1 MNDHTIG
8 ATMSPHP
15 QWTNW
20 AGNVVYNAARRH
32 EPTTVAELQNIVRA
46 GTRVRALGSRHSF
59 NGIADTDGDLVSTA
73 ALPPVLRVAAD
84 RRSVR
89 VGGGLRYAAVA
100 EHLWRNGLALANLAS
115 LPHIS
120 VAGAVATGTHGSG
133 NGNQGLGSAVHAL
146 QLVGADGEL
155 RELSREADPEDFP
168 GAVVALGALGV
179 VTELTLAV
187 EPAFEVAQG
196 VRLGLPLRRLAEQ
209 AEFEQVFGS
218 AYSVSAFT
226 TWGSDEAAVW
236 LKQRTDRPAPP
247 EIPGTVPATTGQHP
261 LPGLPADPCTEQ
273 LGVPGPWHE
282 RLPHFRPEFTPSRG
296 DELQSEYL
304 LPRGRAAEAIARLRE
319 LGGRLA
325 SVLHVGEIRTVA
337 ADDLWLSP
345 AYGRDS
351 VAFHFT
357 WIADLPA
364 VEPVLAQVEAAL
376 LPLDARP
383 HWGKLSACPA
393 EELTTAFPRLGDFV
407 RLARRHDPE
416 GRFRNR
422 FLDSC
427 LNDCPEGRLA
437 GADAA
442 VEG

>member
-1 MNDHTIG
+1 
-8 ATMSPHP
+8 MSSLP

-20 AGNVVYNAARRH
+20 AGNLAYSAARRH
-32 EPTTVAELQNIVRA
+32 EPRSVAELRSVVRA

-59 NGIADTDGDLVSTA
+59 NGVADTDGDLISTA
-73 ALPPVLRVAAD
+73 ALPPVLRIAED

-89 VGGGLRYAAVA
+89 VGGGLRYAALA
-100 EHLWRNGLALANLAS
+100 ERLWRDGLALANLAS

-133 NGNQGLGSAVHAL
+133 DRNQGLAAAVLAL
-146 QLVGADGEL
+146 QLVGPDGEL
-155 RELSREADPEDFP
+155 AELSREAEPRDFP

-187 EPAFEVAQG
+187 RPAFEVAQR
-196 VRLGLPLRRLAEQ
+196 VWLGLPLRRLAG
-209 AEFEQVFGS
+209 EFEQVFGS

-226 TWGSDEAAVW
+226 TWGSDRAAIW
-236 LKQRTDRPAPP
+236 LKERTDAPAAPP
-247 EIPGTVPATTGQHP
+247 VDGAVPATTEQHP
-261 LPGLPADPCTEQ
+261 IPGLPAGPCTAQ

-304 LPRGRAAEAIARLRE
+304 LPRARAAEAITRLVA
-319 LGGRLA
+319 LGDRNA
-325 SVLHVGEIRTVA
+325 PVLHVAEIRTVA

-357 WIADLPA
+357 WIADPGS
-364 VEPVLAQVEAAL
+364 VGPVLERVEAAL
-376 LPLDARP
+376 LPLEARP
-383 HWGKLSACPA
+383 HWGKLSACSPEA
-393 EELTTAFPRLGDFV
+393 LAAAYPRLADFAD
-407 RLARRHDPE
+407 LTRRRDPQ
-416 GRFRNR
+416 GRFRTP
-422 FLDSC
+422 FLDA
-427 LNDCPEGRLA
+427 RLPR
-437 GADAA
+437 G
-442 VEG
+442 

>member
-1 MNDHTIG
+1 
-8 ATMSPHP
+8 MSSLP

-20 AGNVVYNAARRH
+20 AGNLAYSAARRH
-32 EPTTVAELQNIVRA
+32 EPRSVAELRSVVRA

-59 NGIADTDGDLVSTA
+59 NGVADTDGDLISTA
-73 ALPPVLRVAAD
+73 ALPPVLRIAED

-89 VGGGLRYAAVA
+89 VGGGLRYAALA
-100 EHLWRNGLALANLAS
+100 ERLWRDGLALANLAS

-133 NGNQGLGSAVHAL
+133 DRNQGLAAAVLAL
-146 QLVGADGEL
+146 QLVGPDGEL
-155 RELSREADPEDFP
+155 AELSREAEPRDFP

-187 EPAFEVAQG
+187 RPAFEVAQR
-196 VRLGLPLRRLAEQ
+196 VWLGLPLRRLAG
-209 AEFEQVFGS
+209 EFEQVFGS

-226 TWGSDEAAVW
+226 TWGSDRAAIW
-236 LKQRTDRPAPP
+236 LKERTDAPAAPP
-247 EIPGTVPATTGQHP
+247 VDGAVPATTEQHP
-261 LPGLPADPCTEQ
+261 IPGLPAGPCTAQ

-304 LPRGRAAEAIARLRE
+304 LPRARAAEAITRLVA
-319 LGGRLA
+319 LGDRIA
-325 SVLHVGEIRTVA
+325 PVLHVAEIRTVA

-357 WIADLPA
+357 WIADSGS
-364 VEPVLAQVEAAL
+364 VGPVLERVEAAL
-376 LPLDARP
+376 LPLEARP
-383 HWGKLSACPA
+383 HWGKLSACSPEA
-393 EELTTAFPRLGDFV
+393 LAAAYPRLADFAD
-407 RLARRHDPE
+407 LTRRRDPQ
-416 GRFRNR
+416 GRFRTP
-422 FLDSC
+422 FLDA
-427 LNDCPEGRLA
+427 RLPR
-437 GADAA
+437 G
-442 VEG
+442 

>member
-1 MNDHTIG
+1 MMTTAGIG
-8 ATMSPHP
+8 ALMPP
-15 QWTNW
+15 LPPWTNW
-20 AGNVVYNAARRH
+20 AGNVAYSAARCH
-32 EPTTVAELQNIVRA
+32 EPGTVAELQSIVRA

-59 NGIADTDGDLVSTA
+59 NRVADTDGDLISTA
-73 ALPPVLRVAAD
+73 MLPPVLRVAED

-100 EHLWRNGLALANLAS
+100 EHLWRHGLALANLAS

-133 NGNQGLGSAVHAL
+133 NRNQGLGSAVQAL
-146 QLVGADGEL
+146 QLVGANGEL
-155 RELSREADPEDFP
+155 RELGRDTDPEDFP

-187 EPAFEVAQG
+187 EPAFEVAQR
-196 VRLGLPLRRLAEQ
+196 VWLGLPLKRLAG
-209 AEFEQVFGS
+209 EFEQVFGS

-236 LKQRTDRPAPP
+236 LKQRTDEPAAPQ
-247 EIPGTVPATTGQHP
+247 IPGAVRATTGQHP
-261 LPGLPADPCTEQ
+261 IPGLPADLCTAQ

-296 DELQSEYL
+296 DEIQSEYL
-304 LPRGRAAEAIARLRE
+304 LPRAHAGEAITRLRA
-319 LGGRLA
+319 LGDRLA
-325 SVLHVGEIRTVA
+325 PVLYVGEVRTVA

-345 AYGRDS
+345 AYGRES

-357 WIADLPA
+357 WVANPE
-364 VEPVLAQVEAAL
+364 VVGPVLARVEAAL
-376 LPLDARP
+376 LPLEARP
-383 HWGKLSACPA
+383 HWGKLSAFAPEDLA
-393 EELTTAFPRLGDFV
+393 AAYPRAGDFA
-407 RLARRHDPE
+407 RLVRRHDPE
-416 GRFRNR
+416 GRFRTP
-422 FLDSC
+422 FLDDS
-427 LNDCPEGRLA
+427 LG
-437 GADAA
+437 GAV